1 MSLVGRWAH
10 RCITDR
16 DEHNIELTH
25 CFFFLMFLFVF
36 IGEAE
41 RERERAHALPSAP
54 SSPHMSVTVRSEAK
68 RRALTPDLPH
78 GLQEHQP
85 LEPSQLPPEAFT
97 SRRLES
103 EVGARK

>member
-41 RERERAHALPSAP
+41 RERERMPFHQLPP
-54 SSPHMSVTVRSEAK
+54 SPYMSVTVRSEAK